1 MSVLGMALEMLPHLK
16 MQRLYAK
23 AHGLFSPVPLQLK
36 KDPTE
41 AERYSNFRV
50 LVPFFDSHQTLRN
63 FLI

>member
-41 AERYSNFRV
+41 AERKV
-50 LVPFFDSHQTLRN
+50 LQLQGLAT
-63 FLI
+63 FL